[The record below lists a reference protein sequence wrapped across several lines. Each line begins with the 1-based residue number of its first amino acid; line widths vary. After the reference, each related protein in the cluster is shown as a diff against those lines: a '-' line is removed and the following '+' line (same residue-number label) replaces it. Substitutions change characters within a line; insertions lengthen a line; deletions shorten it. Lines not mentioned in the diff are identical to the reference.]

1 MLGNRR
7 QSNIGRRNLVKWL
20 VALLCTAFVVVSGTR
35 ISHSQQ
41 GSLASGEIK
50 GVLVEEAT
58 SRPVVGQTL
67 ALWGYDPKDSSI
79 IAIRVAGKLPPKVTT
94 DPSGKFSFASLP
106 AGTYAIAPD
115 VGGISQGDNLL
126 TITSGPLRTV
136 AIVVKDG
143 QSVDL
148 GLVKL
153 LRMK

>member
-1 MLGNRR
+1 L
-7 QSNIGRRNLVKWL
+7 
-20 VALLCTAFVVVSGTR
+20 ALIVSGTGAGQ
-35 ISHSQQ
+35 SQQ
-41 GSLASGEIK
+41 SSLRSGEIK

-67 ALWGYDPKDSSI
+67 ALWGYDPKDSAI
-79 IAIRVAGKLPPKVTT
+79 IAIRVEGKLPPKVTT
-94 DPSGKFSFASLP
+94 DPSGRFSFTSLP

-136 AIVVKDG
+136 AIVVKNG

-153 LRMK
+153 QRK